1 MIRISRFPP
10 AYPITIESPAGG
22 LSLSSKTKIVVL
34 RMKELIY
41 TGIFVA
47 LGILLI
53 LLLVYMFAPK
63 GKKSPASADAAYTP
77 GVYTSSITL
86 GSNAVDV
93 AVTVSETR
101 IESIAYNNLSEA
113 IETMYPLMQPA
124 LDNLAEQICET
135 QSLEGLDYSEDTQY
149 TSQVILGAV
158 ERALEKAADDTP

>member
-1 MIRISRFPP
+1 M
-10 AYPITIESPAGG
+10 
-22 LSLSSKTKIVVL
+22 SSKTKIVVL

-63 GKKSPASADAAYTP
+63 DQKSSTSADAAYIP

-86 GSNAVDV
+86 GGTAVDI

-101 IESIAYNNLSEA
+101 IEAIACNNLDET

-124 LDNLAEQICET
+124 LDNLADQICET
-135 QSLEGLDYSEDTQY
+135 QSLDGLDYSEETQY

-158 ERALEKAADDTP
+158 ERALEKAAAPQADDTP

>member
-1 MIRISRFPP
+1 M
-10 AYPITIESPAGG
+10 
-22 LSLSSKTKIVVL
+22 SSKTKIVLL
-34 RMKELIY
+34 RIKELIY
-41 TGIFVA
+41 TGIFVS

-63 GKKSPASADAAYTP
+63 DQKSSTSADAAYIP

-86 GSNAVDV
+86 GGNAVDI

-101 IESIAYNNLSEA
+101 IEAIAFNNLDET

-124 LDNLAEQICET
+124 LDNLADQICET
-135 QSLEGLDYSEDTQY
+135 QSLDGLDYSEETQY

-158 ERALEKAADDTP
+158 ERALEKAKFPSEE

>member
-1 MIRISRFPP
+1 M
-10 AYPITIESPAGG
+10 
-22 LSLSSKTKIVVL
+22 SSKTKIVVL

-63 GKKSPASADAAYTP
+63 DQKSSTSADAAYIP
-77 GVYTSSITL
+77 GIYTSSITL
-86 GSNAVDV
+86 GGNAVDI

-101 IESIAYNNLSEA
+101 IEAIAFNNLDET

-124 LDNLAEQICET
+124 LDNLADQICET
-135 QSLEGLDYSEDTQY
+135 QSLDGLDYSEETQY

-158 ERALEKAADDTP
+158 ERALEKAKFPSEE

>member
-10 AYPITIESPAGG
+10 AYSITIESPAGG

-63 GKKSPASADAAYTP
+63 GKKSPAIADAHTP
-77 GVYTSSITL
+77 
-86 GSNAVDV
+86 
-93 AVTVSETR
+93 
-101 IESIAYNNLSEA
+101 
-113 IETMYPLMQPA
+113 PA
-124 LDNLAEQICET
+124 ST
-135 QSLEGLDYSEDTQY
+135 PRPSPW
-149 TSQVILGAV
+149 
-158 ERALEKAADDTP
+158 AATP

>member
-1 MIRISRFPP
+1 M
-10 AYPITIESPAGG
+10 
-22 LSLSSKTKIVVL
+22 SSKTKIVVL

-41 TGIFVA
+41 TAIFVA

-63 GKKSPASADAAYTP
+63 DKKAASTAAETAYTP

-86 GSNAVDV
+86 GGNAVDV
-93 AVTVSETR
+93 AVTVSADR
-101 IESIAYNNLSEA
+101 IESIAFNNLSET

-124 LDNLAEQICET
+124 LDNLADQICET
-135 QSLEGLDYSEDTQY
+135 QSLEGLNYSEETQY

-158 ERALEKAADDTP
+158 ERALEKAKLPSEEQ

>member
-1 MIRISRFPP
+1 M
-10 AYPITIESPAGG
+10 
-22 LSLSSKTKIVVL
+22 SSKTKIVVL

-63 GKKSPASADAAYTP
+63 DKNNTATADAAYTP

-86 GSNAVDV
+86 GGNAVDV

-124 LDNLAEQICET
+124 LDNLADQICET
-135 QSLEGLDYSEDTQY
+135 QSLDGLDYSEETQY

-158 ERALEKAADDTP
+158 ERALEKAAVPQADDTP

>member
-1 MIRISRFPP
+1 M
-10 AYPITIESPAGG
+10 
-22 LSLSSKTKIVVL
+22 SSKTKIVVL

-63 GKKSPASADAAYTP
+63 GKKSPASADAAAYTP

-86 GSNAVDV
+86 GGNAVDV

-101 IESIAYNNLSEA
+101 IESIAYHNLSEA
-113 IETMYPLMQPA
+113 IETMYPPMQPA

-158 ERALEKAADDTP
+158 ERALEKAAAPQADDTP

>member
-1 MIRISRFPP
+1 M
-10 AYPITIESPAGG
+10 
-22 LSLSSKTKIVVL
+22 SSKTKIVVL

-63 GKKSPASADAAYTP
+63 DQKSSTSADAAYIP

-86 GSNAVDV
+86 GGNAVDI

-101 IESIAYNNLSEA
+101 IEAIAFNNLDET
-113 IETMYPLMQPA
+113 IETMYPLIQPA
-124 LDNLAEQICET
+124 LDNLADQICET
-135 QSLEGLDYSEDTQY
+135 QSLDGLDYSEETQY

-158 ERALEKAADDTP
+158 ERALEKAKFPSEE

>member
-1 MIRISRFPP
+1 M
-10 AYPITIESPAGG
+10 
-22 LSLSSKTKIVVL
+22 SSKTKIVVL

-63 GKKSPASADAAYTP
+63 DQKSSTSADAAYIP

-86 GSNAVDV
+86 GGNAVDI

-101 IESIAYNNLSEA
+101 IEAIAFNNLDET
-113 IETMYPLMQPA
+113 IETRYPLMQPA
-124 LDNLAEQICET
+124 LDNLADQICET
-135 QSLEGLDYSEDTQY
+135 QSLDGLDYSEETQY

-158 ERALEKAADDTP
+158 ERALEKAAAPQADDTP

>member
-1 MIRISRFPP
+1 
-10 AYPITIESPAGG
+10 
-22 LSLSSKTKIVVL
+22 
-34 RMKELIY
+34 MKELIY

-63 GKKSPASADAAYTP
+63 DQKSSTSADAAYIP
-77 GVYTSSITL
+77 CVYTSSITL
-86 GSNAVDV
+86 GGNAVDI

-101 IESIAYNNLSEA
+101 IEAIAFNNLDET

-124 LDNLAEQICET
+124 LDNLADQICET
-135 QSLEGLDYSEDTQY
+135 QSLDGLDYSEETQY

-158 ERALEKAADDTP
+158 ERALEKAAAPQADDTP

>member
-1 MIRISRFPP
+1 M
-10 AYPITIESPAGG
+10 
-22 LSLSSKTKIVVL
+22 SSKTKIVVL

-63 GKKSPASADAAYTP
+63 DKKNTATADAAYTP
-77 GVYTSSITL
+77 GVYTSSIIL
-86 GSNAVDV
+86 GGNAVDV

-101 IESIAYNNLSEA
+101 IEAIAFNNLDET

-124 LDNLAEQICET
+124 LDNLADQICET
-135 QSLEGLDYSEDTQY
+135 QSLDGLD
-149 TSQVILGAV
+149 
-158 ERALEKAADDTP
+158 

>member
-1 MIRISRFPP
+1 M
-10 AYPITIESPAGG
+10 
-22 LSLSSKTKIVVL
+22 SSKTKIVVL

-63 GKKSPASADAAYTP
+63 DQKSTADAAYTP

-86 GSNAVDV
+86 GGSAVDV
-93 AVTVSETR
+93 AVTVSENR
-101 IESIAYNNLSEA
+101 IEAIAFHNLSEA
-113 IETMYPLMQPA
+113 VETMYPLMQPA
-124 LDNLAEQICET
+124 LDKLAEQICET
-135 QSLEGLDYSEDTQY
+135 QSLEGLDYSEETQY

-158 ERALEKAADDTP
+158 ERALEKAAAPQADEAH